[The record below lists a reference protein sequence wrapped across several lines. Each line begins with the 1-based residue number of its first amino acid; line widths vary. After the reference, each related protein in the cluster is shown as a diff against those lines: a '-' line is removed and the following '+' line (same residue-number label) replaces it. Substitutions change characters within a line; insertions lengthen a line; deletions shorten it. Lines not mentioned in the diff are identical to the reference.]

1 MACPRYYEQNRI
13 LNLHFHRE
21 ISVVIIH
28 DRGVFCSF
36 YATVPGYFIKE
47 PFLSV
52 SPAIDT
58 AQLILFDPSMSE
70 RITFTLNAENIE
82 VEAKY
87 LNE

>member
-52 SPAIDT
+52 SPAIAMLGNDFSIST
-58 AQLILFDPSMSE
+58 EQIHKKRHSTINS
-70 RITFTLNAENIE
+70 I
-82 VEAKY
+82 
-87 LNE
+87 